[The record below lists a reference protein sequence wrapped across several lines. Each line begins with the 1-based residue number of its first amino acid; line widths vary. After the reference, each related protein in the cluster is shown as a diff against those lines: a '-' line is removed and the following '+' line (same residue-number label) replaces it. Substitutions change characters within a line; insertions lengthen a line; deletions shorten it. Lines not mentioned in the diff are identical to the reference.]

1 MGNNIG
7 EINELK
13 MDLEQLRRFHAIGY
27 TGQYPDVVYR
37 AIRHE
42 QQRILDEINCL
53 QDLWQ
58 AKGMVQNHP
67 FCFTLF

>member
-1 MGNNIG
+1 MRNNIS

-27 TGQYPDVVYR
+27 AGQYPDVVYR

-42 QQRILDEINCL
+42 QQRIMYEINCL
-53 QDLWQ
+53 Q
-58 AKGMVQNHP
+58 
-67 FCFTLF
+67 TL